1 MSSQE
6 FGESPVIVVEHG
18 SVGIVETKKYTFAHP
33 PKKFTLENGQELGP
47 ITIAYEAYGELNENR
62 DNVILIEHALT
73 ANAHAAGRHSPEDKY
88 PGWWD
93 VMIGP
98 GKAFDTS
105 KYFVICTNIL
115 GSCYGSTGPSSINP
129 ETGKPYGLSFPLVT
143 IRDMVST
150 QRELID
156 HLEINR
162 IRTITGGSMGGMQA
176 IEWALLYPQLVD
188 SIILIATAAR
198 STPQSIAMH
207 KVGLRAI
214 MDDPNWDGGNYY
226 GKEPPNKGLAIA
238 RMLGHITYLS
248 DGLLWEK
255 FGRSHNDPST
265 MKVRLDSKFEIENY
279 LLYQG
284 SKFVQRFDANS
295 YIYLMRSIDLY
306 DAEEGY
312 NSLEESLKRAGSL
325 KVFVAS
331 FTSDW
336 LYPSYQS
343 KELVEA
349 FRANDVFVVN
359 HEIDA
364 PYGHDSFLIEHEKLT
379 PLIKDFLS
387 SL

>member
-18 SVGIVETKKYTFAHP
+18 SVGIVKTRTYTFAHP
-33 PKKFTLENGQELGP
+33 PKKFALENGQELGP
-47 ITIAYEAYGELNENR
+47 ITMVYEAYGELNENR
-62 DNVILIEHALT
+62 DNVILVEHALT
-73 ANAHAAGRHSPEDKY
+73 ASAHAAGRNSVEDKY

-98 GKAFDTS
+98 GKAFDTG
-105 KYFVICTNIL
+105 KYFVICANLL

-143 IRDMVST
+143 IRDMVRT

-156 HLEINR
+156 HLGIRR
-162 IRTITGGSMGGMQA
+162 IRAITGGSMGGMQA

-248 DGLLWEK
+248 DRILWEK

-265 MKVRLDSKFEIENY
+265 MKIRLDSKFEIENY

-295 YIYLMRSIDLY
+295 YIYLVRSIDLY

-312 NSLEESLKRAGSL
+312 NSLQESLRRAGSL
-325 KVFVAS
+325 RVFIAS

-343 KELVEA
+343 KELVDA
-349 FRANDVFVVN
+349 FRANGVSVVN

>member
-1 MSSQE
+1 MSPQE

-62 DNVILIEHALT
+62 DNVILVEHALT
-73 ANAHAAGRHSPEDKY
+73 ANAHAAGRHSLDDKY

-105 KYFVICTNIL
+105 KYFVICANIL
-115 GSCYGSTGPSSINP
+115 GSCYGTTGPSSTNP

-143 IRDMVST
+143 IRDMVNT

-156 HLEINR
+156 HLGINR
-162 IRTITGGSMGGMQA
+162 IRAITGGSMGGMQA

-248 DGLLWEK
+248 DRLLWEK

-306 DAEEGY
+306 DAAEGY